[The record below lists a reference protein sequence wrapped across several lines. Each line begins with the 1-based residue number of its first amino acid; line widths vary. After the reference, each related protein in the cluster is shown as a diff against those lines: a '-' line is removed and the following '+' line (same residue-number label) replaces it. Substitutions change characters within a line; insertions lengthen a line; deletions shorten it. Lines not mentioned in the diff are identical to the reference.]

1 MTKKDAAQKD
11 AAQKLSVRLT
21 RRNTVMGLR
30 YEEVTDD
37 AKHLLNEVQ
46 AKYFPELKNAK
57 IILLFDLKKR
67 TSGGRVVLGRIMKTN
82 DLLRH
87 LTKDDGFAIDGV
99 DYIVTLDKQG
109 WDAIGTDDR
118 TRVLRHELRHTY
130 YDIESEDNPYKLIDH
145 SITDFYEEVELNK
158 DDPRWRERVATVVA
172 DIYEQ
177 EKEDRKK
184 DKKKGKK
191 GVKFE
196 SSGL

>member
-1 MTKKDAAQKD
+1 
-11 AAQKLSVRLT
+11 
-21 RRNTVMGLR
+21 MGLR

-37 AKHLLNEVQ
+37 AKHLLYEVQ
-46 AKYFPELKNAK
+46 TKYFPELKNAK

-109 WDAIGTDDR
+109 WDAIGTEDR